1 MQKAIA
7 YKDRAEDGRRRALQ
21 AANAKEREAEERMAA
36 ARELLATTREQQI
49 KGNIIQPALVRA
61 QINMKR

>member
-36 ARELLATTREQQI
+36 AWDLLARTREKQL
-49 KGNIIQPALVRA
+49 KEGRT
-61 QINMKR
+61 RGT